1 MKKRQKW
8 LAATIALVMMISGL
22 SGVSAQTVPE
32 MEIIPVAEPAVD
44 RPVMNPTPAMD
55 MPVMEGQDYIEPGVT
70 PVMSRDRA
78 VELAQQALKTLVDVD
93 VTQGNFQLNTEY
105 RRDWQQ
111 PDRYVW
117 SLYWYLNEPM
127 AYANASVTLDAAT
140 GQILDLNQDRGSYQ
154 EPQRSQLTLTREE
167 AKVIGDTFINQLIP
181 GKLTQMNLRDSQE
194 AYMTVFYGGP
204 YQYTF
209 NYVRMIDGIV
219 YDANFANVSVD
230 GSTGE
235 IKWFSQRWED
245 TPDLPNREGVISAD
259 QAKDLFSELM
269 QLELFYLPL
278 RSEFMYEPIPKNFRL
293 AYRMNTMMA
302 NMINAKTGKPVDW
315 SGQDDALQMMEK
327 DLTAAQKASISRQAQ
342 PVVSL
347 EAPMGQQEAEALAR
361 TFALELLENDID
373 IQSINY
379 IEGDQYWESAGRKA
393 WNIDFSVALTGEES
407 AGQEAVRMPPYS
419 NGRIMINALTG
430 ELIAFNW
437 WQYTEGPYGNN
448 EDPAISWEEGYDIA
462 IETIAQYHP
471 GRINEVRTL
480 LRNMQVQE
488 VMDGQMMKPTEYYYN
503 FPRVIAGVLFDENNL
518 SVNVNARTGKV
529 TNYFDR
535 WSDELT
541 LPRADQVLGAE
552 RALELLLANYQL
564 ELAYFRYNP
573 TYDYVN
579 PNYETKLVYR
589 WMPRESTANYPYIDA
604 TTGTALDYNGRAI
617 PERDAQGFEARI
629 AGHWVERTARLMAQQ
644 GIIDTAHFSPD
655 EPVTKIDAVKMMV
668 KARGTDFYGPME
680 AMGSDKVEFVDVPE
694 ADEDYRYIEWA
705 IRYGYIDNLPEEFQR
720 DDFISREEM
729 AVLMVRFMGYRQLAE
744 AQNIFRVSFSD
755 AGSIDSSALGAV
767 AINQGLGVISSGN
780 MAYRPKDDTTMA
792 EMAAMLF
799 EAVAQQR
806 R

>member
-1 MKKRQKW
+1 MGKRQKW
-8 LAATIALVMMISGL
+8 LAATIAVVLMISGV
-22 SGVSAQTVPE
+22 SGVSAQTMPDAD
-32 MEIIPVAEPAVD
+32 IIPVQEPAVD
-44 RPVMNPTPAMD
+44 RPIMNPTPAMD
-55 MPVMEGQDYIEPGVT
+55 MPVVEGQDYIEPGVT

-78 VELAQQALKTLVDVD
+78 LELAQQALKTHMDVD

-127 AYANASVTLDAAT
+127 AYANASVTLDAGT
-140 GQILDLNQDRGSYQ
+140 GQILDMNQDRGSYQ
-154 EPQRSQLTLTREE
+154 EPQRSPLTLTREE
-167 AKVIGDTFINQLIP
+167 AKVIGDAFINKLIP
-181 GKLTQMNLRDSQE
+181 GKLAQMNLRDSQE

-204 YQYTF
+204 YQYAF

-219 YDANFANVSVD
+219 YDANFANVNVD

-235 IKWFSQRWED
+235 IKWFSQRWEE
-245 TPDLPNREGVISAD
+245 TPDLPDREGIISAD

-293 AYRMNTMMA
+293 AYRMNTMMG

-315 SGQDDALQMMEK
+315 SGQEDALQMMEK
-327 DLTAAQKASISRQAQ
+327 DLTTAQKASISRQAQ
-342 PVVSL
+342 PVIPS
-347 EAPMGQQEAEALAR
+347 EAPMGQQEAEDLAR
-361 TFALELLENDID
+361 TFALAFLESDID

-393 WNIDFSVALTGEES
+393 WNIDFTVTVPVEEG
-407 AGQEAVRMPPYS
+407 AGQDAVRKPPYS

-437 WQYTEGPYGNN
+437 WQSIEGPYGSTD
-448 EDPAISWEEGYDIA
+448 DPIISWEQGYDIA
-462 IETIAQYHP
+462 IETIEKYHP
-471 GRINEVRTL
+471 GRINDVRTV

-529 TNYFDR
+529 TNYYDR

-541 LPRADQVLGAE
+541 LPRADQVMGAE

-573 TYDYVN
+573 SYDYVN
-579 PNYETKLVYR
+579 PQYETKLVYR

-604 TTGTALDYNGRAI
+604 TTGTSLDYNGRAL

-629 AGHWVERTARLMAQQ
+629 TGHWVERTARLMAQQ

-655 EPVTKIDAVKMMV
+655 EPVTRIDAVKMMV
-668 KARGTDFYGPME
+668 KARGTDYYGPM
-680 AMGSDKVEFVDVPE
+680 MDKGGEGVEFVDVPE

-705 IRYGYIDNLPEEFQR
+705 IRYGYIDILPEEFQR
-720 DDFISREEM
+720 DANITREEM
-729 AVLMVRFMGYRQLAE
+729 AVMMARFMGYRQLAE
-744 AQNIFRVSFSD
+744 VKDIFRVSYSD
-755 AGSIDSSALGAV
+755 AGNIDDSALGAV
-767 AINQGLGVISSGN
+767 AINSGLGVISRRNSV
-780 MAYRPKDDTTMA
+780 YRPKDDTTMA
-792 EMAAMLF
+792 EMVEMLYK
-799 EAVAQQR
+799 AVALQR

>member
-1 MKKRQKW
+1 
-8 LAATIALVMMISGL
+8 
-22 SGVSAQTVPE
+22 
-32 MEIIPVAEPAVD
+32 
-44 RPVMNPTPAMD
+44 
-55 MPVMEGQDYIEPGVT
+55 
-70 PVMSRDRA
+70 
-78 VELAQQALKTLVDVD
+78 
-93 VTQGNFQLNTEY
+93 
-105 RRDWQQ
+105 
-111 PDRYVW
+111 
-117 SLYWYLNEPM
+117 
-127 AYANASVTLDAAT
+127 
-140 GQILDLNQDRGSYQ
+140 
-154 EPQRSQLTLTREE
+154 
-167 AKVIGDTFINQLIP
+167 
-181 GKLTQMNLRDSQE
+181 
-194 AYMTVFYGGP
+194 
-204 YQYTF
+204 
-209 NYVRMIDGIV
+209 
-219 YDANFANVSVD
+219 
-230 GSTGE
+230 
-235 IKWFSQRWED
+235 
-245 TPDLPNREGVISAD
+245 
-259 QAKDLFSELM
+259 M

-293 AYRMNTMMA
+293 AYRMNTMMG

-315 SGQDDALQMMEK
+315 SGQDDVLEMMEK
-327 DLTAAQKASISRQAQ
+327 DLTAAQKATISRQAQ
-342 PVVSL
+342 PVITL
-347 EAPMGQQEAEALAR
+347 EAPMGQQEAEDLAR
-361 TFALELLENDID
+361 TFASAFLENDID

-379 IEGDQYWESAGRKA
+379 VEGDQYWESAGRKA
-393 WNIDFSVALTGEES
+393 WNIDFSVALAGEES

-437 WQYTEGPYGNN
+437 WQYIEGLYGST

-462 IETIAQYHP
+462 IESIAKYHP

-541 LPRADQVLGAE
+541 LPRADQVMGTE
-552 RALELLLANYQL
+552 RALELLLANYEL

-573 TYDYVN
+573 SYDYVN

-604 TTGTALDYNGRAI
+604 TTGTALDYNGRAL

-644 GIIDTAHFSPD
+644 GIIDTARFSPD
-655 EPVTKIDAVKMMV
+655 EPVTRIDAVKMMV
-668 KARGTDFYGPME
+668 KARGTDYYGPMKD
-680 AMGSDKVEFVDVPE
+680 MGGEGVEFVDVPE

-705 IRYGYIDNLPEEFQR
+705 VRYGYIDDNLEEFQR
-720 DDFISREEM
+720 DARISREEM

-744 AQNIFRVSFSD
+744 AQDIFRVSFSD
-755 AGSIDSSALGAV
+755 AGSIDRSALGAV

-780 MAYRPKDDTTMA
+780 MAYRPQDDTTMA